1 MEWELAGDKAQQM
14 EGPRDKLKKTHFT
27 RRHGSSWAAG
37 QGPESELSVR
47 KTLGVATGQ
56 TREDAL
62 VAATAQGGPLACSST
77 PRAHNLSLS
86 QSPSCPSS
94 QELSVPTL
102 LSATCP
108 WSVSKKHLPSPHS
121 PLLPG
126 PLSLGSW
133 FACYL
138 KSPTSGKAFRAY
150 FLVNVEKTFLNFEL
164 QNTFIL

>member
-47 KTLGVATGQ
+47 KTLGVATAQ

-121 PLLPG
+121 PLLPPG
-126 PLSLGSW
+126 AALFRLMVRMLSQVSHKWKGVQSV
-133 FACYL
+133 
-138 KSPTSGKAFRAY
+138 
-150 FLVNVEKTFLNFEL
+150 FLSKRREN
-164 QNTFIL
+164 IS